1 MIGYMISRIR
11 NDKNVAKSEL
21 SRRTNINIGHISH
34 IEKEERNPSHRALKA
49 ICRALEVPYQ
59 PLMYTYDKVFT
70 EEQINLDMQNHIA
83 YDKVLAVNSL
93 DSFITCPLDLPSASL
108 AVKIADKSMEPQL
121 EKDSY
126 AFVEFNSPLDN
137 KDIGIFEYQNKVITQ
152 HENPHNTHEPKDP
165 WFPEKKTSFKLKCE
179 KYASKLIYIF
189 SHKNI
194 LWDFNLMIPY

>member
-34 IEKEERNPSHRALKA
+34 IEKGERNPSHRALKS

-70 EEQINLDMQNHIA
+70 EEQKNLNMENHIS
-83 YDKVLAVNSL
+83 YDKVLAVSSL
-93 DSFITCPLDLPSASL
+93 DSFIKCPLDLPSASL
-108 AVKIADKSMEPQL
+108 AVKINDKSMEPRL
-121 EKDSY
+121 EEGSY

-137 KDIGIFEYQNKVITQ
+137 KDIGIFEYDNKVIIRRYVIRKDTLVLRADNK
-152 HENPHNTHEPKDP
+152 EFSDIVLNPDDDYTIIGKIIG
-165 WFPEKKTSFKLKCE
+165 TSTG
-179 KYASKLIYIF
+179 LIF
-189 SHKNI
+189 
-194 LWDFNLMIPY
+194 

>member
-34 IEKEERNPSHRALKA
+34 IEKEERNPSHRALKS

-70 EEQINLDMQNHIA
+70 EEQKNLNMENHISI
-83 YDKVLAVNSL
+83 N
-93 DSFITCPLDLPSASL
+93 
-108 AVKIADKSMEPQL
+108 DKSMEPRL
-121 EKDSY
+121 EEGSY

-137 KDIGIFEYQNKVITQ
+137 KDIGIFEYDNKVIIRRYVIRKDTLVLRADNK
-152 HENPHNTHEPKDP
+152 EFSDIVLNPDDDYTIIGKIIG
-165 WFPEKKTSFKLKCE
+165 TSTG
-179 KYASKLIYIF
+179 LIF
-189 SHKNI
+189 
-194 LWDFNLMIPY
+194 

>member
-137 KDIGIFEYQNKVITQ
+137 KDIGIFEYQNKVIIRRYLAR
-152 HENPHNTHEPKDP
+152 KDTIVLHP
-165 WFPEKKTSFKLKCE
+165 DNKDFSDIVLTPDDDYNIIGKIIGTDTG
-179 KYASKLIYIF
+179 LIF
-189 SHKNI
+189 
-194 LWDFNLMIPY
+194 